1 MFTPEELHVR
11 RLARET
17 KAREEAERLLEE
29 KSLELFLE
37 MQERQRALDAL
48 RESEERY
55 RLIVELSPDA
65 IVIESG
71 GEVSFANNA
80 AKRLF
85 RDTEG
90 TPLLGRPILDLAD
103 DGCRE
108 QVAQRLAQVRQSGEP
123 VLAEEVAKRLD
134 GSTFEVSVRRIA
146 LTYAGQ
152 AATQMVARDISY
164 RKRLERELAYQATH
178 DSLTGAINRSSLIEK
193 LNDTIR
199 FADRHTF
206 PVWVAFVD
214 LDRFKQINE
223 RFGHA
228 VGDELLRVI
237 TERLTTVLRKDD
249 VLGRYGGDEFV
260 IVLRGGPDDDL
271 TTQVIERLMSSV
283 CEPVHV
289 DSHELRVTCSIGI
302 ATYPVDGRSAEELM
316 HYADAAMYMAK
327 GAGRNLCQFYNGEIN
342 AQLQRRAAIE
352 SELDNALARQEL
364 YLVYQPQ
371 VSLKTG
377 RIEGAEAL
385 LRWSS
390 STLGELTPD
399 QFIPLAEQ
407 TPLINKIGDWVVRE
421 AAQQAAQWERDGVGA
436 LRIAVNLSARQL
448 NGIELL
454 RIVKSA
460 LADSKLPPSRLE
472 LELTETLMMSDVKL
486 TLDILHELHR
496 MGVQVAVDDFGT
508 GYSSLVYLQRLPLNC
523 LKIDREFVRALS
535 DTSDQSAEQIV
546 RTLIELA
553 HSLRL
558 RVVAERVEN
567 KHQLDILRK
576 YGCDEIQ
583 GYLHSTPQPASGIAG
598 LMHAHVPGNWV

>member
-1 MFTPEELHVR
+1 
-11 RLARET
+11 
-17 KAREEAERLLEE
+17 
-29 KSLELFLE
+29 
-37 MQERQRALDAL
+37 
-48 RESEERY
+48 
-55 RLIVELSPDA
+55 
-65 IVIESG
+65 
-71 GEVSFANNA
+71 
-80 AKRLF
+80 
-85 RDTEG
+85 
-90 TPLLGRPILDLAD
+90 
-103 DGCRE
+103 
-108 QVAQRLAQVRQSGEP
+108 
-123 VLAEEVAKRLD
+123 
-134 GSTFEVSVRRIA
+134 
-146 LTYAGQ
+146 
-152 AATQMVARDISY
+152 
-164 RKRLERELAYQATH
+164 
-178 DSLTGAINRSSLIEK
+178 
-193 LNDTIR
+193 
-199 FADRHTF
+199 
-206 PVWVAFVD
+206 
-214 LDRFKQINE
+214 
-223 RFGHA
+223 
-228 VGDELLRVI
+228 
-237 TERLTTVLRKDD
+237 
-249 VLGRYGGDEFV
+249 
-260 IVLRGGPDDDL
+260 
-271 TTQVIERLMSSV
+271 
-283 CEPVHV
+283 
-289 DSHELRVTCSIGI
+289 
-302 ATYPVDGRSAEELM
+302 M

-327 GAGRNLCQFYNGEIN
+327 EAGRNLCQFYNSEIN

-352 SELDNALARQEL
+352 SELANALARQEL

-390 STLGELTPD
+390 PTLGELTPD

-460 LADSKLPPSRLE
+460 LADSKLPPERLE
-472 LELTETLMMSDVKL
+472 LELTESLMMSDVKL

-558 RVVAERVEN
+558 RVVAEGVEN

-576 YGCDEIQ
+576 YGCDE
-583 GYLHSTPQPASGIAG
+583 
-598 LMHAHVPGNWV
+598 M